1 MKKTKLIILSLL
13 AIFAFA
19 SCDGGETSS
28 QSEETPYSET
38 VSSEEIISINNSS
51 EEVISIESEQV
62 SDEEKSENEPISEE
76 NTSLETSI
84 NNPTSE
90 TVDGEIN
97 KGEYGEGDI
106 IDWIN

>member
-38 VSSEEIISINNSS
+38 ISSEEVSIYNSS

-62 SDEEKSENEPISEE
+62 SVEEKSENEPISEE

-90 TVDGEIN
+90 IVDGEIN

>member
-13 AIFAFA
+13 AVFAFA

-28 QSEETPYSET
+28 QSEEVSYSET
-38 VSSEEIISINNSS
+38 ISSEEVSIYNSS
-51 EEVISIESEQV
+51 EEVISFESEQV
-62 SDEEKSENEPISEE
+62 SVEEKSENEPISEE
-76 NTSLETSI
+76 NSSLETSI